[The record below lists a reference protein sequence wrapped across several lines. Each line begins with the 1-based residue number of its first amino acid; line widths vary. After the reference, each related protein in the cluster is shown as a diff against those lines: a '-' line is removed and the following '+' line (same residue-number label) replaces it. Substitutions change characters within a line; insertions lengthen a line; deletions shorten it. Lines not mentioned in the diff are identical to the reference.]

1 MGRHPGKGIR
11 QRQVMDILAGKPGLV
26 RPIAEQMGMFPHD
39 LRTCLRGLRSLGFVA
54 LSDDDIAALTPL
66 GRAWQAKGYAL
77 EPLALRALTRN
88 SSELDDT
95 VDTIGTRKAKT
106 IWREGITDVR
116 TLRKVCA
123 AYQVDPETLLTEDA
137 QSAAISAEQVA
148 ASGTAHQIAD
158 RLRWPLDGVY
168 IWLDVGI
175 LSPVV
180 ADEVRAGIL
189 RGQQQGY
196 TVQLADGQ
204 WLDADHR
211 PTADRD
217 QAHLFGSA
225 VDAGYRAR
233 AAGHTDY
240 TVALS

>member
-26 RPIAEQMGMFPHD
+26 RPIAEKMGMFPHD

-77 EPLALRALTRN
+77 DPLALRALARN
-88 SSELDDT
+88 SVHLRET
-95 VDTIGTRKAKT
+95 VRTIGVRKSGVV
-106 IWREGITDVR
+106 WREGIKDLR
-116 TLRKVCA
+116 TLRKICS

-137 QSAAISAEQVA
+137 QGAVISAEQVA

-180 ADEVRAGIL
+180 ADEVRLGIL
-189 RGQQQGY
+189 LRQRKGY

-217 QAHLFGSA
+217 QAHLFRSA

-240 TVALS
+240 VVTRS